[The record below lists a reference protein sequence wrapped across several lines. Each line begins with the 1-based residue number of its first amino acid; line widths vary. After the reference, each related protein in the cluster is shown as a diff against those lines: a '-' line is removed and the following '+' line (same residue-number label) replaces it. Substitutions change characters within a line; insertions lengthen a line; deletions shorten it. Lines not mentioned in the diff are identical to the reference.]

1 MCQCRAVLFLLIQV
15 PPGPYILYH
24 YLYHLLLPP
33 NHVFSEEEDY
43 TGREFQVPFPEGVI
57 KATFSIP
64 IVNDTVFEPDEYF
77 SLELEIPQ
85 AAQDI
90 GVMGGNPFMA
100 NVTIT
105 NDERE
110 CSLLTYVPQSPSIT
124 CPSACKCSL
133 QHSFTPAVL

>member
-1 MCQCRAVLFLLIQV
+1 M
-15 PPGPYILYH
+15 
-24 YLYHLLLPP
+24 
-33 NHVFSEEEDY
+33 
-43 TGREFQVPFPEGVI
+43 
-57 KATFSIP
+57 TFSIP
-64 IVNDTVFEPDEYF
+64 IVNDTVFEADEYF

-110 CSLLTYVPQSPSIT
+110 CSLLTYPSLPASHVLVQSSAHFSIPSH
-124 CPSACKCSL
+124 L
-133 QHSFTPAVL
+133 Q